1 MSDFSLRL
9 AWFNACIDLEQI
21 EPTQA
26 ITPSPSV
33 VFEEIGSI
41 KVMEGLTRATIS
53 GLFGGRRLRIEQ
65 SVDLPPYA
73 NQATVFLNGWQAAYE
88 DPEHH
93 LYDVAAILGRIR
105 VTPGQA
111 IQWTATG
118 DLSDFDGEA
127 TFTLTYRYM
136 IIAWN
141 DASVR
146 AMVDHNDAEHFC
158 RTGEPHGDD
167 NFFKG
172 ENTGAADATT
182 TALSSFP
189 SFLRNPGF
197 ATGRQVAVLPRGFVF
212 SWTKGGDGGGNDHH
226 LLQLAYNLE
235 SVAPFVRNQ
244 NYHKASKMLNPL
256 ANAAAEIAY
265 GEFVS
270 WKTSVIIKD
279 NSLRHDYSFV
289 EFVSAMGGADV
300 EIVQPEFVILPRE
313 DVEASIGGGGPIGGL
328 KTADIVIENLPYT
341 YAVPILTGWEIGYTP
356 PGEGDQHVKVLG
368 VFIDRIHY
376 ERSPGSSTGTL
387 RYTVS
392 SILSDKD
399 AFPDN
404 YFRHKVTI
412 IGLKPTGVVVRP
424 EG

>member
-1 MSDFSLRL
+1 MSNGLRL
-9 AWFNACIDLEQI
+9 AWFKACLDLEQI

-26 ITPSPSV
+26 TTPSPSV

-41 KVMEGLTRATIS
+41 KVMEGVTRATVS
-53 GLFGGRRLRIEQ
+53 GGRRLRIEQ

-73 NQATVFLNGWQAAYE
+73 NQATVFLNGWQGAY
-88 DPEHH
+88 DDSDHH
-93 LYDVAAILGRIR
+93 VYDVAVILGRIR
-105 VTPGQA
+105 LTPGQTL
-111 IQWTATG
+111 QWSATG
-118 DLSDFDGEA
+118 DLADHDGKA
-127 TFTLTYRYM
+127 PFTLTYRYG

-146 AMVDHNDAEHFC
+146 AMVDHNDADHYC
-158 RTGEPHGDD
+158 RTFEPHGGD
-167 NFFKG
+167 NFFQG
-172 ENTGAADATT
+172 ENDGAADVRT

-212 SWTKGGDGGGNDHH
+212 SWTKGGGGGGYDHH

-244 NYHKASKMLNPL
+244 NYHKAFTMLNPL
-256 ANAAAEIAY
+256 ANTAADVVH

-270 WKTSVIIKD
+270 WKTAAIMKD
-279 NSLRHDYSFV
+279 NSLRRDYSFV
-289 EFVSAMGGADV
+289 EFVSGLGGPDV
-300 EIVQPEFVILPRE
+300 EILQPEFVVLPRE
-313 DVEASIGGGGPIGGL
+313 DVDANIVGGGSLAGL
-328 KTADIVIENLPYT
+328 KTADIVINNLPYT
-341 YAVPILTGWEIGYTP
+341 YAVPILTGWDIGYTP
-356 PGEGDQHVKVLG
+356 PGEGDQHVKEFG
-368 VFIDRIHY
+368 VYIDRIQY
-376 ERSPGSSTGTL
+376 ERPPGSATGTL

-392 SILSDKD
+392 SVLGDND

-412 IGLKPTGVVVRP
+412 LGLKPMSVPPIG
-424 EG
+424 